1 MSPEEVVIEQLPKSM
16 FAKRRGEVA
25 EQILDALAES
35 GLLVDSECWA
45 VEVGNA
51 LVPVET
57 VEAYG
62 LTIRLDAN
70 GEASEISSAAGLVV
84 VG

>member
-1 MSPEEVVIEQLPKSM
+1 VSPEEVVIEQLPKSM
-16 FAKRRGEVA
+16 SAKRRGEVA
-25 EQILDALAES
+25 EQILDALSES
-35 GLLVDSECWA
+35 GLLVDNECSA

>member
-1 MSPEEVVIEQLPKSM
+1 MSPNEVIIERLPKSM
-16 FAKRRGEVA
+16 SAKRRQEVA
-25 EQILDALAES
+25 EQILDALAEY
-35 GLLVDSECWA
+35 GLLADGECCA